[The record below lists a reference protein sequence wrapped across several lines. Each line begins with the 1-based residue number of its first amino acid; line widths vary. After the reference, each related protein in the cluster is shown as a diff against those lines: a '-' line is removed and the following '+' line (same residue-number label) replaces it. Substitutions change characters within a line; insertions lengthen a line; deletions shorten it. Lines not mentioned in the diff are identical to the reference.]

1 MLLRVKGL
9 KATILSKL
17 ISALALNTN
26 VKGKI
31 IKKGMMYHRRIC
43 EPYLIENN
51 VKMFVAREEWRE
63 DNSVV
68 AVAVAWGARMLAHGQ
83 LAQRQ

>member
-1 MLLRVKGL
+1 
-9 KATILSKL
+9 
-17 ISALALNTN
+17 
-26 VKGKI
+26 
-31 IKKGMMYHRRIC
+31 MMYHRRIC